1 MSHKELMVTLAVD
14 AAIKY
19 EEAKQAG
26 ASREELT
33 RLEADVACYTA
44 RARQYGVGPEE
55 IIAAAEQRLANR

>member
-19 EEAKQAG
+19 
-26 ASREELT
+26 EELT